1 LGDLRPQ
8 PKFARF
14 FRKQIL
20 PFQNPAIRKMQIH
33 VCQIKEILKDLDQ
46 PEDEATTPWAV

>member
-33 VCQIKEILKDLDQ
+33 VCQAKKILKDLDQ
-46 PEDEATTPWAV
+46 PEDEATTLWAV